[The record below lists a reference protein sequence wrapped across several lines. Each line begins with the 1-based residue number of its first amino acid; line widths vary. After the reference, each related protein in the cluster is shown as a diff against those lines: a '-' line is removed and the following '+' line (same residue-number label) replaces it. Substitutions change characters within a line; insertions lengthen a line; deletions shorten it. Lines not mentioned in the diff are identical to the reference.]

1 MFIYSRQHNS
11 RVQLNHCKILLNN
24 GFVKERH
31 SFSVSYPHFFPY
43 EQCSPWRNRSCCT
56 QETARAIHESSHHPL
71 DYDHCK
77 SRRTLSKDCRRHFTQ
92 DDCFYECSPNVGP
105 WVVKDNERPWRT
117 ERFYGVPLC
126 ASDCEAWFEAC
137 LYDFT
142 CTDNWSLN
150 FRWVTITDD
159 GITKLSD
166 GRQCKNGAS
175 SCKVNVCPEG
185 SSCVTFLQMYGNA
198 SNFCETVW
206 DGSWRYTPDDQPCM
220 RLWFD
225 GEAGNPNVAVAEF
238 YANLKSASG
247 VDTLL
252 LSPALALLVSVVA
265 MFIRPGL

>member
-1 MFIYSRQHNS
+1 M
-11 RVQLNHCKILLNN
+11 
-24 GFVKERH
+24 
-31 SFSVSYPHFFPY
+31 HFFA
-43 EQCSPWRNRSCCT
+43 Q
-56 QETARAIHESSHHPL
+56 
-71 DYDHCK
+71 
-77 SRRTLSKDCRRHFTQ
+77 
-92 DDCFYECSPNVGP
+92 
-105 WVVKDNERPWRT
+105 DNERPWRT

-198 SNFCETVW
+198 SNFCETVCAFMCSSSVRW
-206 DGSWRYTPDDQPCM
+206 YVPS
-220 RLWFD
+220 
-225 GEAGNPNVAVAEF
+225 
-238 YANLKSASG
+238 YAPFL
-247 VDTLL
+247 DIEMQY
-252 LSPALALLVSVVA
+252 P
-265 MFIRPGL
+265 II